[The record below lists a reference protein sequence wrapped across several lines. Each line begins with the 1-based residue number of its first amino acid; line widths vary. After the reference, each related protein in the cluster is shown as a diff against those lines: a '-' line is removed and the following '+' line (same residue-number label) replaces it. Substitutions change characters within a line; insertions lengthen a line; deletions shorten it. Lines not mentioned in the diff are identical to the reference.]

1 VRGIVHAF
9 PIQQMCIPLALEGRD
24 LIGQAKTGTGK
35 TLGFGVP
42 VLSRIDSTRI
52 GVRGRTPVALI
63 IVPTREL
70 CLQVADDLAIAGADL
85 GAVVTAIYGGRGYE
99 PQIEALTNGVDVVVG
114 TPGRVIDLAT
124 RRDLILRDVRTLV
137 LDEADEMLDM
147 GFLPDVERI
156 VAMLPTDRQTMLF
169 SATMPGQILSL
180 ARRYMQQPTHI
191 RAAIPGD
198 ESSTVDAIEQH
209 VWRAHSMDK
218 EELLARVLQAE
229 TCTRTV
235 VFTRTK
241 RSAQRVCDALRERGF
256 AAVTVHGDLGQG
268 AREQALSDFREGR
281 AAVLIATDVAARGID
296 IEAVTHVINLECPD
310 DEKAYVHRIGRTG
323 RAGANG
329 VAITLVDWADIA
341 RWQMINRALGLA
353 FPEPLETYSTSEHV
367 YAGLGID
374 PSVTGRIGSAAG
386 SAAPARTSPR
396 PSEDTKRPRQRNRSR
411 SGGSSGQAKV
421 SSTPTPAAAGA
432 PPAGESGASA
442 ASRSR
447 SRQRRRTKRVGG
459 PDPS

>member
-1 VRGIVHAF
+1 
-9 PIQQMCIPLALEGRD
+9 
-24 LIGQAKTGTGK
+24 
-35 TLGFGVP
+35 
-42 VLSRIDSTRI
+42 
-52 GVRGRTPVALI
+52 
-63 IVPTREL
+63 
-70 CLQVADDLAIAGADL
+70 
-85 GAVVTAIYGGRGYE
+85 
-99 PQIEALTNGVDVVVG
+99 
-114 TPGRVIDLAT
+114 
-124 RRDLILRDVRTLV
+124 
-137 LDEADEMLDM
+137 
-147 GFLPDVERI
+147 
-156 VAMLPTDRQTMLF
+156 
-169 SATMPGQILSL
+169 
-180 ARRYMQQPTHI
+180 
-191 RAAIPGD
+191 
-198 ESSTVDAIEQH
+198 
-209 VWRAHSMDK
+209 
-218 EELLARVLQAE
+218 
-229 TCTRTV
+229 
-235 VFTRTK
+235 
-241 RSAQRVCDALRERGF
+241 
-256 AAVTVHGDLGQG
+256 
-268 AREQALSDFREGR
+268 
-281 AAVLIATDVAARGID
+281 
-296 IEAVTHVINLECPD
+296 VINLECPD